1 MRKESAVESRNGIP
15 LLGEMF
21 PEIQAQTAF
30 GVKQIL
36 VVALTLYIVRY
47 EGFTC
52 YAA

>member
-1 MRKESAVESRNGIP
+1 MRKESRNGIP
-15 LLGEMF
+15 LLGETF

-36 VVALTLYIVRY
+36 VVTLFTLYIVRY

>member
-1 MRKESAVESRNGIP
+1 MRKESRNGIP

-36 VVALTLYIVRY
+36 VVALFTLYIVRY
-47 EGFTC
+47 EGFSC
-52 YAA
+52 HAS

>member
-1 MRKESAVESRNGIP
+1 MRKESAAESRNGIP

-21 PEIQAQTAF
+21 PEIQTAF

-36 VVALTLYIVRY
+36 VVALFTLYIVRY